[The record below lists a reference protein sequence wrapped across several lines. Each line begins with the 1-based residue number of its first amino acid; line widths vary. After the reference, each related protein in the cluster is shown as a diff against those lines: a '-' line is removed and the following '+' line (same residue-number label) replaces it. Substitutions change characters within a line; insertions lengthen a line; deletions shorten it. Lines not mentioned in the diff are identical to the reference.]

1 MPIVLVGKSYWNKL
15 INFNMLVEKKVVSQ
29 EELDMVYMSD
39 SIEDTFNYLTKEI
52 K

>member
-1 MPIVLVGKSYWNKL
+1 
-15 INFNMLVEKKVVSQ
+15 MLVEKKVVSQ